1 MKRGFTLIELVIAL
15 SIMLILAA
23 LVTGG
28 MRSMMENQREAQ
40 TRQAIAST
48 NAIISERLRTIGAN
62 IYPAAWY
69 HNGVY
74 GMHNTAGPGLW
85 TRPYWKWDAV
95 QSRYVIQPTTVVDT
109 AIPDDPALW
118 SSSDLLRNTVIVFND
133 LDRSANG
140 KKALSAMRTVT
151 MTVLI
156 DSAPMTAR
164 IPVDGWG
171 RPLLFSPAVGV
182 TADGSTVYQQS
193 TTVAND
199 AALGV
204 NGGTYP
210 YAFSAGKDGNP
221 SDLVSIIR

>member
-1 MKRGFTLIELVIAL
+1 MKRGFTLIELIVAL
-15 SIMLILAA
+15 SVMLILAA

-40 TRQAIAST
+40 TRQAIASV

-74 GMHNTAGPGLW
+74 GMHNGSAPGLW
-85 TRPYWKWDAV
+85 IRPYWNWDAG
-95 QSRYVIQPTTVVDT
+95 QNRYVIQPTTVIDT
-109 AIPDDPALW
+109 AIPDDPAMW
-118 SSSDLLRNTVIVFND
+118 SSDALRNTAIVFND

-140 KKALSAMRTVT
+140 KNALSAMRTVT

-182 TADGSTVYQQS
+182 TADGNTVYQQS

-204 NGGTYP
+204 NGGTFP
-210 YAFSAGKDGNP
+210 FCFSAGKDGNP
-221 SDLVSIIR
+221 SDLVNAIR